1 MEDKLVKCNH
11 CGSEL
16 CYASP
21 VNETSWLYNCSGCG
35 FSSNDLLIDGE
46 YDIEEYEAAMPELYK
61 DLKSIDN
68 ENKVWYPI
76 VVMNEKGMVF
86 IDGTDKDN
94 WTWSGIKNRNL
105 TQDEI
110 DFYVLNKKE
119 VPPYKTDASSKQDF
133 DKTGFLLALTYII
146 GEE

>member
-1 MEDKLVKCNH
+1 MEDKLVKCSH

-16 CYASP
+16 CYASSI
-21 VNETSWLYNCSGCG
+21 NETSWLYNCSGCG

-46 YDIEEYEAAMPELYK
+46 YDTEEYEAAMPELYK
-61 DLKSIDN
+61 DLKSVDS
-68 ENKVWYPI
+68 ENRVWYPI

-94 WTWSGIKNRNL
+94 WVWSGIKNRNL

-110 DFYVLNKKE
+110 DFYVINKKE